1 MSGIKNWYAGLNQRE
16 SLMVNVLAVALG
28 LLLISLL
35 VILPIKDYRAS
46 LASDRDGLA
55 TQIGTLQKQVATLQA
70 GGVSTASDQ
79 PLNQMVN
86 QTARQFGLKLSN
98 IQERKRNQEIQLRL
112 DDAEFDKLIL
122 WVANLEQNKGLIVEN
137 FRVSKTDVTGKVDV
151 SLKILRAG

>member
-55 TQIGTLQKQVATLQA
+55 NQIGTLQKQVATLQA